1 MQGGGDFMIRA
12 LLLLSISIPAFAQ
25 NTSTDAQ
32 LTQALLTEIRQ
43 LRQDLQTTAATI
55 QRIQIVMF
63 RLQTQSGIVSRATQ
77 RLDDV
82 RRGCTQAQNNHN
94 MMTGEIRR
102 NEERLRTTQNPTEQ
116 KQIEDM
122 LGRFKSQMEMFTNE
136 EQQCHAREAD
146 ADTQYR
152 AEKAK
157 MSELE
162 DTLDKLDKVLAGVK

>member
-1 MQGGGDFMIRA
+1 MLRV
-12 LLLLSISIPAFAQ
+12 LLLLSISIPVFAQ

-63 RLQTQSGIVSRATQ
+63 RLQTQSAIMSRATQ
-77 RLDDV
+77 RLDEA
-82 RRGCTQAQNNHN
+82 RNRCTNAQNQIK
-94 MMTGEIRR
+94 MMAGEIQRQQD
-102 NEERLRTTQNPTEQ
+102 RLRTTQNPAEQ
-116 KQIEDM
+116 KQAEDT
-122 LGRFKSQMEMFTNE
+122 LSRFKSQVEMFTND

-152 AEKAK
+152 SERAK

-162 DTLDKLDKVLAGVK
+162 DQLDKLDKVLAGVK